1 MKTKL
6 LFLVLLVAGS
16 IYASPQKEIAE
27 VKKNLNAEKRNV
39 TQLSNKRDNV
49 ITSYQIAAK
58 EYVSAKAKQDSL
70 SHKPNSPAYK
80 NAVKQTEKYG
90 KKKDEL
96 LNSIEVLK
104 QQIDSVNLLIAGY
117 ESTLLK
123 LQNEQK
129 IEKDKNVKDSK
140 AKSKEIV
147 LKKEDKEDKKIARR
161 HQNQVVDSK
170 EALPKNTPSITVPT
184 RTNEQVDDSI
194 TKSDSASS
202 NSTSIPWF
210 LYPIFA
216 IIGWFGIRA
225 SYRCPHCGKWFT
237 MESAGDTRVREYD
250 SKGKIQRRGVRK
262 RYICSNCGK
271 EKRFISWI

>member
-6 LFLVLLVAGS
+6 LFLVLLVASS

-104 QQIDSVNLLIAGY
+104 QQIDSVNVLIAGY

-170 EALPKNTPSITVPT
+170 EVLPKNTPSITVPT
-184 RTNEQVDDSI
+184 ITNEQVDNSI

-216 IIGWFGIRA
+216 IIGWFVIRA

-250 SKGKIQRRGVRK
+250 SKGKILRRGVRK

>member
-6 LFLVLLVAGS
+6 LFLVLLIVSS
-16 IYASPQKEIAE
+16 IYAAPQKEIAE
-27 VKKNLNAEKRNV
+27 LKKKLNIEKRNV
-39 TQLSNKRDNV
+39 TKLSNKRNNLV
-49 ITSYQIAAK
+49 TSYQVMAK
-58 EYVSAKAKQDSL
+58 DYVVAKANQDSL
-70 SHKPNSPAYK
+70 SHNPNSLAYK

-96 LNSIEVLK
+96 LTSIEVLQ
-104 QQIDSVNLLIAGY
+104 QQIDSVNALITNYKA
-117 ESTLLK
+117 TLLK

-129 IEKDKNVKDSK
+129 IEKDKTVKDSK

-147 LKKEDKEDKKIARR
+147 LKKEDKKIARR

-170 EALPKNTPSITVPT
+170 EILSKNTPSITVPT
-184 RTNEQVDDSI
+184 RTNEEVDNSI

-216 IIGWFGIRA
+216 IIGWFCIRA

-237 MESAGDTRVREYD
+237 MESAGDTRVRKYD
-250 SKGKIQRRGVRK
+250 SEGKILRRGVRK

-271 EKRFISWI
+271 EKRSILWI

>member
-1 MKTKL
+1 MKTRL
-6 LFLVLLVAGS
+6 LFLVLIVASS

-70 SHKPNSPAYK
+70 SYKPNSPAYK
-80 NAVKQTEKYG
+80 NAVKKTEKYG

-96 LNSIEVLK
+96 LNSIEVLQ
-104 QQIDSVNLLIAGY
+104 QQIDSVNVLIAGY
-117 ESTLLK
+117 EATLLK

-147 LKKEDKEDKKIARR
+147 LKKEDKKIARR
-161 HQNQVVDSK
+161 HQNQVVDSN
-170 EALPKNTPSITVPT
+170 EVLSKNTPSITVPT
-184 RTNEQVDDSI
+184 RTNEQVDNSI

-250 SKGKIQRRGVRK
+250 SKGKILRRGVRK

-271 EKRFISWI
+271 EKRSILWI